1 MAYTRLNPASENPT
15 QAQLGISISNRNGYT
30 VTLENFNVYGKV
42 VHATIKIKPSSNVTR
57 ADYTY
62 NPCQI
67 TGFRACLNTIV
78 GDHFHGTLNSIGNV
92 WIYPDTNLTANSTY
106 EGALAALLP

>member
-1 MAYTRLNPASENPT
+1 MTYLRLNPEISTKTAE
-15 QAQLGISISNRNGYT
+15 QLGISISNKSGYT

-42 VHATIKIKPSSNVTR
+42 VHATIKIKPSSNVTK

-67 TGFRACLNTIV
+67 TGFRACMNIIV
-78 GDHFHGTLNSIGNV
+78 GDHFHGTLNSVGNV
-92 WIYPDTNLTANSTY
+92 WIYPDTNLAANSLY
-106 EGALAALLP
+106 EGALSALLP